1 MSTRNPVGNLTFPSL
16 VRRLMCHVL
25 RQLTL
30 HFLPHGSHLSKKSVQ
45 DVSEIIQL
53 AASNNLHV
61 AARSGGVSIFFIKM
75 FGCLKLFF
83 STPRIAILRMLS
95 AERMAADLQKTKQI
109 TINSA
114 TNIATIEAGNRLAME
129 TLLWH

>member
-1 MSTRNPVGNLTFPSL
+1 
-16 VRRLMCHVL
+16 MCHVN
-25 RQLTL
+25 RQLAL
-30 HFLPHGSHLSKKSVQ
+30 HFLPHGSHLYPKSAE

-75 FGCLKLFF
+75 FESLKLFF
-83 STPRIAILRMLS
+83 SAPRITILRMLS
-95 AERMAADLQKTKQI
+95 AERMAVDLQKTKRI
-109 TINSA
+109 MINSA
-114 TNIATIEAGNRLAME
+114 VNAATIEAGNRLSIE